1 VAHAWRV
8 RFLLLV
14 TLAACGATA
23 ATTSR
28 PRPTT
33 GMIAGLARDH
43 DSGEPIQTASI
54 STHVGGNLQPRV
66 VTTDAKGHYLIDAL
80 PPGDYR
86 ITGSFAGQLV
96 DVGHV
101 IVKVGDPT
109 YVDLTFT
116 LGRPDP
122 ISVDYSDAKLGA
134 IDHYKPANLA
144 PTAAIIEGTINDSAT
159 HERIVGASIAVL
171 GPGAGPSA
179 ATQLGVSD
187 EEGRFHFD
195 VAPGTYTVS
204 AYYSVNQR
212 QIEARRSEIQVAGAE
227 AVIVP
232 LWIEAQR

>member
-1 VAHAWRV
+1 MAHARRV
-8 RFLLLV
+8 RCLVLL
-14 TLAACGATA
+14 TLASCGTTA
-23 ATTSR
+23 ATATR

-33 GMIAGLARDH
+33 GAIAGLARDH
-43 DSGEPIQTASI
+43 DTGEPIQTASI
-54 STHVGGNLQPRV
+54 STHIGGDLQAHV
-66 VTTDAKGHYLIDAL
+66 VTSDAKGHYSLDAL

-86 ITGSFAGQLV
+86 VAGSFAGQII

-101 IVKVGDPT
+101 IVKAGEPT
-109 YVDLTFT
+109 IVDLTFT

-144 PTAAIIEGTINDSAT
+144 PTSAIIEGTINDSAT

-171 GPGAGPSA
+171 GPGAGSGA
-179 ATQLGVSD
+179 VTQLGVSD
-187 EEGRFHFD
+187 DEGRFHFD
-195 VAPGTYTVS
+195 VTPGTYTVS

-212 QIEARRSEIQVAGAE
+212 QIEARRSEIQVEGAE